1 MRHSASLLIALS
13 LGALSLGLAPAWA
26 DPEEPDAKG
35 PAAEGPP
42 PAPQLASDLDA
53 RDYNH
58 AGRAVLAAL
67 GPFKKALGSA
77 HFDTLATS
85 YAPGASAGGMEW
97 RPDRAPGHLIKTGV
111 AHATG
116 PLAGGP
122 SALLAQIRAP
132 LADVEEVEFKLD
144 LVEKVTRGHVQAR
157 LRVRLTGFMPQAPG
171 QATRGRGS
179 LDASLA
185 SRWVRG
191 QEGLRLESLTLRSGE
206 LVSGSGAAFKDE
218 AIPRGLLSI
227 GTADPRFLPP
237 NNPLR
242 YQVVRHAIGGATA
255 SDIDGDGRD
264 DLLLT
269 QGDGLRLF
277 FNRADA
283 ERGLRFVEGTE
294 AWGLGAVAHPNVA
307 LALDFDGDGDQDLF
321 VGSFYGPN
329 HLFENTG
336 GAFRDVT
343 AASGLAQDDMT
354 AIACAADFDGDGHLD
369 LYLGRFLDARTEVP
383 QTMLYT
389 RNGAPNRVYRGLGG
403 LRFEDVSAASGADD
417 RGLTLGAAA
426 GDLDGDG
433 DVDIYLSNDYGRN
446 VLLRNKGDGTFEDVA
461 LESGALAVSGGM
473 SATMSDL
480 DADGRLDLYVS
491 SIRSNQRW
499 FSEDVNVR
507 SYVLGLVKSER
518 REGIQELFYDLRK
531 HLGADWPSVGR
542 ASLKGNYFLRQG
554 QKGTF
559 EDWSERS
566 GAAPAGWFWS
576 SGAADLDNDGS
587 QDLVAVNG
595 WITGKLKDDL

>member
-1 MRHSASLLIALS
+1 MRRIAAPL
-13 LGALSLGLAPAWA
+13 LGLALLCGEPVLAG
-26 DPEEPDAKG
+26 PEP
-35 PAAEGPP
+35 AEGPP
-42 PAPQLASDLDA
+42 QAPRLAAGVDA
-53 RDYNH
+53 RDYNR
-58 AGRAVLAAL
+58 AGRDLLAAL
-67 GPFKKALGSA
+67 GPFKSALGSA
-77 HFDTLATS
+77 RFDTLVGSLAPQAKGGGMKWRAEV
-85 YAPGASAGGMEW
+85 APGQMVET
-97 RPDRAPGHLIKTGV
+97 RV
-111 AHATG
+111 AVATG
-116 PLAGGP
+116 PLASGP
-122 SALLAQIRAP
+122 LGLLEQIRAP
-132 LADVEEVEFKLD
+132 LADVEDVEFKLD
-144 LVEKVTRGHVQAR
+144 LLENVTRGQIQAR
-157 LRVRLTGFMPQAPG
+157 LRVRLTGQQPARPG
-171 QATRGRGS
+171 QERRGRAS

-191 QEGLRLESLTLRSGE
+191 PEGLLLTELTLRNGQV
-206 LVSGSGAAFKDE
+206 VSGSGAEFWDE

-237 NNPLR
+237 HNPLR

-255 SDIDGDGRD
+255 ADIDGDGRD
-264 DLLLT
+264 DLILT
-269 QGDGLRLF
+269 QGEGLRLF
-277 FNRADA
+277 LNRLDP
-283 ERGLRFVEGTE
+283 ERGLRFVEGTR
-294 AWGLGAVAHPNVA
+294 AWGLGEVAHPNVA
-307 LALDFDGDGDQDLF
+307 LALDFDGDGDSDLF

-329 HLFENTG
+329 HLFENDKGT
-336 GAFRDVT
+336 FRDVT
-343 AASGLAQDDMT
+343 ADSGLSQDDMT
-354 AIACAADFDGDGHLD
+354 AIACAADFDGDGRLD
-369 LYLGRFLDARTEVP
+369 LYLGRFLDARRDVP

-426 GDLDGDG
+426 GDIDEDG
-433 DVDIYLSNDYGRN
+433 DVDLYLSNDYGRN
-446 VLLRNKGDGTFEDVA
+446 VLLRNRGDGTFEDVA

-507 SYVLGLVKSER
+507 SYVLGIVRSER
-518 REGIQELFYDLRK
+518 RPGMQRLFYDLRQ

-542 ASLKGNYFLRQG
+542 ASLKGNYFLRQSP
-554 QKGTF
+554 KGTF
-559 EDWSERS
+559 EDWSESS

-587 QDLVAVNG
+587 LDVVAVNG